1 MATIFVV
8 MGQTGAYSDRNE
20 WYVGARFTEAAANEL
35 EKACTDYAE
44 EVGLLRGSNSSPD
57 PDLDFDQRIALLAA
71 GPDKVGLV
79 YSPSSVDYV
88 VLKLDITGTHDDAVQ
103 FFETLMKELHH
114 G

>member
-8 MGQTGAYSDRNE
+8 MGQTGEYSDRNE
-20 WYVGARFTEAAANEL
+20 WYVGARFTEAAANEM

-44 EVGLLRGSNSSPD
+44 EVGLLRGGSNRPD

-71 GPDKVGLV
+71 GPDKVGPV

-88 VLKLDITGTHDDAVQ
+88 VLKLDLTGSHDDATE
-103 FFETLMKELHH
+103 FFDALMKELHH